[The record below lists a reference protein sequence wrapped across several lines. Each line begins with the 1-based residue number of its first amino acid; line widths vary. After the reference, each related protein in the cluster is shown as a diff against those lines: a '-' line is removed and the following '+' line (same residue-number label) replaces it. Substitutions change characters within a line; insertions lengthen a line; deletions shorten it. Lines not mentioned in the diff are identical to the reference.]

1 VPELPISGVSLIT
14 LRRLTM
20 TAALALYDDL
30 IAFDDAFIES
40 TVERLDDEPLV
51 SLLLLRFRSFL
62 SLGYDESEALLL
74 AVGYAE
80 ADVAFLL
87 VATKCTPRVLH

>member
-1 VPELPISGVSLIT
+1 
-14 LRRLTM
+14 M

-30 IAFDDAFIES
+30 IAFDDALIES
-40 TVERLDDEPLV
+40 TVERLGDEPLV
-51 SLLLLRFRSFL
+51 SFLLLRFRSFL

-80 ADVAFLL
+80 ADVGFLL
-87 VATKCTPRVLH
+87 AATKSTPRVLH

>member
-1 VPELPISGVSLIT
+1 
-14 LRRLTM
+14 M

-30 IAFDDAFIES
+30 IAFDNALLDS
-40 TVERLDDEPLV
+40 TAEKLDDESLV

-62 SLGYDESEALLL
+62 SLGYGESEALLL

-80 ADVAFLL
+80 ADVGLMLETARNLS
-87 VATKCTPRVLH
+87 VVLQ